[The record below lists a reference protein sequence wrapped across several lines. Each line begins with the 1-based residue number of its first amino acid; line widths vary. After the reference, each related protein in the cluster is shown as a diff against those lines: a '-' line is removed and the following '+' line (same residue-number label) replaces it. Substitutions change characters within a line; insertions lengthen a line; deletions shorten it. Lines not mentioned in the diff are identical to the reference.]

1 MGKRCELE
9 WDEPRN
15 FRPGHWTGFTDSIRC
30 LACGEGIY
38 LFDTN
43 FVGLGYLDCNMLDH
57 YGFNEGRYPPLSMPL
72 GRGVSE
78 LRSKKNPL
86 SNSFV

>member
-9 WDEPRN
+9 WDEPRK

-30 LACGEGIY
+30 VACGEGIY

-43 FVGLGYLDCNMLDH
+43 FVGLGYLDGNMLDH
-57 YGFNEGRYPPLSMPL
+57 
-72 GRGVSE
+72 
-78 LRSKKNPL
+78 
-86 SNSFV
+86 